1 MRMSQVP
8 DQAVKVPRK
17 MADAREQPAFTV
29 ASCGAFL
36 GRPPIAKIAHSSSKE
51 RKREAT
57 MQLLTYVEK
66 RVNFP

>member
-1 MRMSQVP
+1 MSQVP

-36 GRPPIAKIAHSSSKE
+36 GRPAIAKIAHSSSKE